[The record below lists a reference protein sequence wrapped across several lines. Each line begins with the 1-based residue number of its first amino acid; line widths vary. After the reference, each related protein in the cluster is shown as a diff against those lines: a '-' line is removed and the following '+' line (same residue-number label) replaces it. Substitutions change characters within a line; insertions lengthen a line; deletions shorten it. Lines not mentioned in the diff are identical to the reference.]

1 MANEF
6 KHKDPCSTLT
16 QAEYIAACGDGHI
29 FACQATGDI
38 AYASSATVLSKLGKG
53 AAGTILNMGGSCIPA
68 WTATP
73 TIGSTSW
80 CNAGHAHAASN
91 SGGTVCANVLA
102 GTTLKSCVV
111 SSSLTSV
118 GTLTALTVDDVAVNG
133 KVVTMTGSACDT
145 IVMTAAAN
153 GAFSLVTTDT
163 AGADGNIV
171 ITADGTVDINS
182 AGLLT
187 LDSGAA
193 INIEPAACSAILLDG
208 TISID
213 AGVVTGATSI
223 TSTAFVGTID
233 GVLGGNTPA
242 AITGTTLSV
251 DNFTLNGTEL
261 DLSSGDFALDVA
273 GDVEINADGGCINF
287 KDASLALAAIVNTS
301 CVGELRI
308 HEAANYIG
316 LKPPALSANQTWTW
330 PATKGSACNVLT
342 CDGCGVLSF
351 ASAGG
356 GTTINN
362 ATANELVTI
371 GATTT
376 ELCAEANLLYS
387 SNYLTLLGPAD
398 NATSSGINLGTSA
411 DNTLGVITY
420 DTLEGRIKIQSNN
433 TANSMVIE
441 NVKWYLLD
449 TANGKMSKGLTINQS
464 CADNEAFALKS
475 SDVAHAMTGQTEAD
489 TYGALKK
496 YQATSGGLLID
507 GYKDADGCPTG
518 AIYIRSTLGEA
529 ANTAKNC
536 DGKGI
541 IILDARITDGGSG
554 VTSPGS
560 DANLVSISSIGDVVF
575 IFDEEGTA
583 HADVG
588 TATFDDYCDVELLR
602 GFLATTCDQYKQ
614 SYVDRFGQELM
625 YNQQWYED
633 NKLIG
638 KCSIHWKERECGSMQ
653 QRAMVNMTG
662 LTMLHHSTILQM
674 ADRFSARI
682 DSLETQL
689 KALQGGCP

>member
-1 MANEF
+1 LKLTTGEATVVACDVLGKIEFQAPAECGTDAIVAGANI
-6 KHKDPCSTLT
+6 
-16 QAEYIAACGDGHI
+16 QAVA
-29 FACQATGDI
+29 QATF
-38 AYASSATVLSKLGKG
+38 SATVNNTDLLF
-53 AAGTILNMGGSCIPA
+53 
-68 WTATP
+68 
-73 TIGSTSW
+73 
-80 CNAGHAHAASN
+80 
-91 SGGTVCANVLA
+91 
-102 GTTLKSCVV
+102 
-111 SSSLTSV
+111 
-118 GTLTALTVDDVAVNG
+118 
-133 KVVTMTGSACDT
+133 MTG
-145 IVMTAAAN
+145 
-153 GAFSLVTTDT
+153 L
-163 AGADGNIV
+163 
-171 ITADGTVDINS
+171 
-182 AGLLT
+182 
-187 LDSGAA
+187 SGAA
-193 INIEPAACSAILLDG
+193 TEKFRFTANGELGVGGANYGTDG
-208 TISID
+208 QVLTS
-213 AGVVTGATSI
+213 TGAG
-223 TSTAFVGTID
+223 TA
-233 GVLGGNTPA
+233 PA
-242 AITGTTLSV
+242 W
-251 DNFTLNGTEL
+251 E
-261 DLSSGDFALDVA
+261 
-273 GDVEINADGGCINF
+273 
-287 KDASLALAAIVNTS
+287 
-301 CVGELRI
+301 CV
-308 HEAANYIG
+308 
-316 LKPPALSANQTWTW
+316 S
-330 PATKGSACNVLT
+330 
-342 CDGCGVLSF
+342 
-351 ASAGG
+351 GG